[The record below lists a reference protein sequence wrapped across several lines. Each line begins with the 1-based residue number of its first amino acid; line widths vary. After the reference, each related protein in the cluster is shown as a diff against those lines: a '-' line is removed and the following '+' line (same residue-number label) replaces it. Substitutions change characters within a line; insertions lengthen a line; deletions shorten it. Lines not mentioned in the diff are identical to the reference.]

1 MTKQSNKVMQLLNVL
16 RMALFP
22 LSYGMIGALMGST
35 LNRVMIADIGF
46 SALWVGLFFAL
57 PDLVAPVRIWLGYRS
72 DGYPIGR
79 KRREPYILLGALVVG
94 LSMVLV
100 TWLASSAEVNNAV
113 MLLAIAF
120 MFAVYGIGRNLE
132 HNSWQALLSDRFEGQ
147 ARSRAITGYEVATVF
162 GLIAGAGII
171 GQLLGTYDAAQL
183 MMVAVGLAAVAFVLA
198 IIAVLGQEP
207 QTAAIQASTAR
218 ARDTS
223 FGQTMREIVLA
234 DPQVRLFFVLVLF
247 AFVGTL
253 AQDVFLEPYGALV
266 LGMDVGE
273 TTQLTVFWGLGLMV
287 AMLLSGWVLVRW
299 LGAMTVL
306 RIGLIVSMI
315 VFAGIIFTGA
325 TGNVGLF
332 RGLVLVMGLGTGMA
346 GAGMLTMVINF
357 TSLLRAGLL
366 LGVWGVANQLGR
378 ATGSLMGGGV
388 VASVQGL
395 TGETFTAY
403 AAVFA
408 LEIGMLLV
416 ALLLSFRLHIES
428 SRAKEEEVAA
438 VGTLVSGN

>member
-1 MTKQSNKVMQLLNVL
+1 MSKVLTVLNVL
-16 RMALFP
+16 RAALFP

-57 PDLVAPVRIWLGYRS
+57 PDLVAPVRVWLGYRS
-72 DGYPIGR
+72 DGYPIAN
-79 KRREPYILLGALVVG
+79 KRREPYILMGVLVVG
-94 LSMVLV
+94 LSMILL
-100 TWLASSAEVNNAV
+100 TWLATIGNTSSG
-113 MLLAIAF
+113 MLLLAIAF
-120 MFAVYGIGRNLE
+120 MFAVYGVGRNLE

-147 ARSRAITGYEVATVF
+147 ARARAITGYEVATVF

-171 GQLLGTYDAAQL
+171 GQLLGTYNASQL
-183 MMVAVGLAAVAFVLA
+183 LMVAIGLATVAFVLA
-198 IIAVLGQEP
+198 LIAVLGQEP
-207 QTAAIQASTAR
+207 QTAEVKVSAAI

-223 FGQTMREIVLA
+223 FGKTLHEIVLA

-266 LGMDVGE
+266 LGMDVGQ
-273 TTQLTVFWGLGLMV
+273 TTQLTVFWGLGLMA
-287 AMLLSGWVLVRW
+287 AMLLSGWILIRW
-299 LGAMTVL
+299 LGYMMVL
-306 RIGLIVSMI
+306 RIGLVVSMA

-325 TGNVGLF
+325 AGNVGLF
-332 RGLVLVMGLGTGMA
+332 RILVLVMGVGTGMA
-346 GAGMLTMVINF
+346 GAGMLTIVINF

-378 ATGSLMGGGV
+378 AAGSLMGGTV
-388 VASVQGL
+388 VASVQSI
-395 TGETFTAY
+395 TSNAFTAY

-408 LEIGMLLV
+408 IEIGMLLV
-416 ALLLSFRLHIES
+416 ALLLSFRLDIQA
-428 SRAKEEEVAA
+428 SRAKEEELETVGELVAA
-438 VGTLVSGN
+438 GN